1 MDRFCGQFRGSSY
14 EYTPEPCPS
23 GLKVE
28 KQMTGRP
35 VENPPWTSEQE
46 DQLRRLAKNGES
58 IATVAE
64 RLNRSEQAIRHRARR
79 LGITVRRVAA
89 ETKKPRPLTALANLL
104 YRKKTS

>member
-1 MDRFCGQFRGSSY
+1 MPPGADGAEG
-14 EYTPEPCPS
+14 
-23 GLKVE
+23 E

-35 VENPPWTSEQE
+35 VENPPWTSEEE
-46 DQLRRLAKNGES
+46 DQLRGLAKSGES

-79 LGITVRRVAA
+79 LGIIVRRVAA

>member
-1 MDRFCGQFRGSSY
+1 
-14 EYTPEPCPS
+14 
-23 GLKVE
+23 
-28 KQMTGRP
+28 MTGRP

-64 RLNRSEQAIRHRARR
+64 QLNRSEQAIRHRARR

>member
-1 MDRFCGQFRGSSY
+1 MLPNRAPRVAG
-14 EYTPEPCPS
+14 

-35 VENPPWTSEQE
+35 VEKNLPWTSEQE
-46 DQLRRLAKNGES
+46 SQLRRLAKNGES

-64 RLNRSEQAIRHRARR
+64 RLNRSEPAIRHRARR